1 MKWIPFFKT
10 GVQTDSLGREK
21 IWTSE
26 EVDKSVNNYNKLK
39 QEDKR
44 PIVIG
49 HPNNNLPIVGFI
61 EKVKRVGDTL
71 YALPGKVS
79 VSFKELVKDGK
90 FPNRS
95 ISFNKDGSINHF
107 GFLPVGIEPA
117 VKDLGKFEF
126 SDSNNNNQNY
136 NFNGIIEDEEPYE
149 ENGDLLRIEAE
160 LEIINKQ
167 IEELL
172 TNGKQNIKTDNELAK
187 IIEKQNSEIE
197 KQSFNNKL
205 ERYAE
210 KGIITP
216 ALKSKYLELTDLLNE
231 KTNNYSANKQN
242 VYALLDEIINLS
254 ENVINFNEIIT
265 KPNKN
270 VIQDEI
276 SLIANTY
283 KL

>member
-1 MKWIPFFKT
+1 M
-10 GVQTDSLGREK
+10 
-21 IWTSE
+21 
-26 EVDKSVNNYNKLK
+26 
-39 QEDKR
+39 
-44 PIVIG
+44 
-49 HPNNNLPIVGFI
+49 
-61 EKVKRVGDTL
+61 
-71 YALPGKVS
+71 
-79 VSFKELVKDGK
+79 
-90 FPNRS
+90 
-95 ISFNKDGSINHF
+95 
-107 GFLPVGIEPA
+107 
-117 VKDLGKFEF
+117 
-126 SDSNNNNQNY
+126 
-136 NFNGIIEDEEPYE
+136 
-149 ENGDLLRIEAE
+149 RIEAE

>member
-1 MKWIPFFKT
+1 
-10 GVQTDSLGREK
+10 
-21 IWTSE
+21 
-26 EVDKSVNNYNKLK
+26 
-39 QEDKR
+39 
-44 PIVIG
+44 
-49 HPNNNLPIVGFI
+49 
-61 EKVKRVGDTL
+61 
-71 YALPGKVS
+71 
-79 VSFKELVKDGK
+79 
-90 FPNRS
+90 
-95 ISFNKDGSINHF
+95 
-107 GFLPVGIEPA
+107 
-117 VKDLGKFEF
+117 
-126 SDSNNNNQNY
+126 
-136 NFNGIIEDEEPYE
+136 
-149 ENGDLLRIEAE
+149 LRIEAE